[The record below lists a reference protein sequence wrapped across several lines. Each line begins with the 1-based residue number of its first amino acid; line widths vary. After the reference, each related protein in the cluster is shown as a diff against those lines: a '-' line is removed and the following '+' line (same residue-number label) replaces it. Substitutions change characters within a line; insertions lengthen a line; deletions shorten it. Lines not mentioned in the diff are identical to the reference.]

1 MSLKDIVNGAIRDAR
16 KTSSVYDLDGLVP
29 TKRSG
34 MKIDTTSFG
43 GTLTSITLYD
53 DSGQIYE
60 TATQSDIDAFWQLTE
75 GLCTARTT
83 YRAIKSNAD
92 WQGMHA
98 VGQRAIF
105 YEINGGAL
113 PVVQAATVV
122 CRRCSV
128 VMTLEAAT
136 IDHRHPQ
143 SGGERQAARRV
154 FRAVGLTQKHAR
166 HPAGRFIEERSPFN
180 DRREGFSG
188 GSLSY
193 LGVIFF
199 SSICF
204 SKNYDAFAAT
214 CINHLVNLDPMCF
227 RCNSVKGAWGY

>member
-1 MSLKDIVNGAIRDAR
+1 MSLALEVNGFIRNSR
-16 KTSSVYDLDGLVP
+16 KTSSVYDLNGLFP
-29 TKRSG
+29 TMRSG
-34 MKIDTTSFG
+34 MNIETTAASG
-43 GTLTSITLYD
+43 MLTSLTLYD
-53 DSGQIYE
+53 DRGQIYE
-60 TATQSDIDAFWQLTE
+60 TAIESDIAAFWQLTE

-83 YRAIKSNAD
+83 YRAIKANAD
-92 WQGMHA
+92 WQGVHA

-113 PVVQAATVV
+113 PVVQPATVV
-122 CRRCSV
+122 CKRCNV

-154 FRAVGLTQKHAR
+154 FRAVGLTQQHAR
-166 HPAGRFIEERSPFN
+166 HPAGRIIEERSPFK
-180 DRREGFSG
+180 DRRAGFPG

-199 SSICF
+199 TCI
-204 SKNYDAFAAT
+204 KIANKYEAFAAA
-214 CINHLVNLDPMCF
+214 CIHHLVNLEPLCF
-227 RCNSVKGAWGY
+227 RCNSSKGAWGY

>member
-1 MSLKDIVNGAIRDAR
+1 MSVEAAVNSAIRDAR
-16 KTSSVYDLDGLVP
+16 KTSSVYDLDGLFP

-34 MKIDTTSFG
+34 MNIDTTSFG
-43 GTLTSITLYD
+43 GKLTSITLYD
-53 DSGQIYE
+53 DRLQIYE
-60 TATQSDIDAFWQLTE
+60 TATQSDIAAFWQLTE

-98 VGQRAIF
+98 VGQRAIV
-105 YEINGGAL
+105 YELNG
-113 PVVQAATVV
+113 AAVPLLRPETVV
-122 CRRCSV
+122 CKRCSV

-154 FRAVGLTQKHAR
+154 LRAVGLAQKHAK
-166 HPAGRFIEERSPFN
+166 HPAGRFIEERSPFK
-180 DRREGFSG
+180 DRREGFPG
-188 GSLSY
+188 GGLSY

-199 SSICF
+199 SCICF
-204 SKNYDAFAAT
+204 SRNYDAFAAT
-214 CINHLVNLDPMCF
+214 CINHLVNLEPMCF